1 MRKYLLNENFFS
13 VIDTEE
19 KAYFLGFLFADGYIN
34 EKLNM
39 VDLTLHHKDSEILE
53 KFVKELYSNDRPLKI
68 IRNDYLRLVI
78 NSEKIITDLKK
89 HGCFQK
95 KTFKLEFPT
104 TIENN
109 LIKHF
114 MRGYFDGDG
123 SIYIN
128 EKSLTFSIV
137 GTENFITKY
146 KEILI
151 KECLL
156 SDTKL
161 GIRHKERNNNIRS
174 LVFGGNIIINRI
186 YHFLYDNSSI
196 YLSRKKTKFL
206 DILEKKDYFCDS
218 NKIRTLNKYHILY
231 EGIEYNQS
239 DLAELLSKKLGIK
252 KTTIRRK
259 LQNKWTIDEIINIP
273 LNNRRPKFF
282 RKVCKYDMNGNLL
295 NKYDT
300 LIIAAKE
307 NNCNKGSI
315 EQAIYK
321 NKKLHKYY
329 WKYE

>member
-13 VIDTEE
+13 DIDTEE
-19 KAYFLGFLFADGYIN
+19 KAYFLGLLFADGYIN
-34 EKLNM
+34 ERLNM

-53 KFVKELYSNDRPLKI
+53 NFVKELYTNDRPLKI
-68 IRNDYLRLVI
+68 IRKNYLRLVI
-78 NSEKIITDLKK
+78 NSEKIVADLKK

-123 SIYIN
+123 CVTLSKN
-128 EKSLTFSIV
+128 TLTFSIV
-137 GTENFITKY
+137 GTENFVVKY

-161 GIRHKERNNNIRS
+161 DTRHKERNNNIRS
-174 LVFGGNIIINRI
+174 IRFGGNIIVNRI

-196 YLSRKKTKFL
+196 SLLRKKNKFI
-206 DILEKKDYFCDS
+206 DILEKKDYFCNS
-218 NKIRTLNKYHILY
+218 NKMRNLNKYHILF

-239 DLAELLSKKLGIK
+239 DLAELLSKKLDIK

-259 LQNKWTIDEIINIP
+259 LQNKWTVDEIISTP
-273 LNNRRPKFF
+273 LNYHRPIFLK
-282 RKVCKYDMNGNLL
+282 RVCKYDINGNLI
-295 NKYDT
+295 NKYES
-300 LIIAAKE
+300 LAVASKE
-307 NNCNKGSI
+307 NGCCEGSI
-315 EQAIYK
+315 QQAIYK
-321 NKKLHKYY
+321 NKKLHKHN